1 MSKIYKR
8 EDYLKRIRGFYNDSS
23 MIKIITGILGCGKT
37 FLLKSI
43 IEELL
48 DNGVLDK
55 DIIYIDLDNYNITT
69 PNILEQLIDSLI
81 TDKDF
86 KYIFI
91 DEIQNVEDYEKLINA
106 YRLEDNYSI
115 FLTGSNNSI
124 FNGKNITKL
133 TGRCI
138 TMEVLTLNFYEYV
151 DMKKFLGKTVSANIY
166 HEFEEYIRDGG
177 FPGSLMYDNHNDKI
191 LYTKDI
197 ITKIFESIQD
207 KELVEIIE
215 KYIVNNLGAIISIGN
230 IYKYLTES
238 LKMNIERR
246 TIKTYIELL
255 ENAKIIYPCDLF
267 DMKSKIVLEGD
278 KKYYLADLSIY
289 YALNTDNRINYGPV
303 LENVLF
309 IYLKSHNYSLSVGR
323 IGNLEFDFIARR
335 GIDKYFYLQV
345 AKNVQDEKTFKREYR
360 PFYEIKEMY
369 PRYLFLA
376 DIILQDNIDGINN
389 VNIVDF
395 IYENRE
401 L

>member
-8 EDYLKRIRGFYNDSS
+8 EDYLKRICGFYSDSS
-23 MIKIITGILGCGKT
+23 MVKVITGILGCGKT

-48 DNGVLDK
+48 DNGVLNK
-55 DIIYIDLDNYNITT
+55 DIIYIDLDNCNITT
-69 PNILEQLIDSLI
+69 PNVLEQLIDSLI

-133 TGRCI
+133 TGRYI
-138 TMEVLTLNFYEYV
+138 EIEVLPLNFYEYV

-177 FPGSLMYDNHNDKI
+177 FPGSLMYDNHNEKV

-197 ITKIFESIQD
+197 IRRIFENIQD
-207 KELVEIIE
+207 EELFEIIE
-215 KYIVNNLGAIISIGN
+215 KYIVNNFGAIISIGN

-238 LKMNIERR
+238 LKMTIDRR

-267 DMKSKIVLEGD
+267 DMKSKIVLDGD

-309 IYLKSHNYSLSVGR
+309 I
-323 IGNLEFDFIARR
+323 
-335 GIDKYFYLQV
+335 
-345 AKNVQDEKTFKREYR
+345 
-360 PFYEIKEMY
+360 
-369 PRYLFLA
+369 
-376 DIILQDNIDGINN
+376 
-389 VNIVDF
+389 
-395 IYENRE
+395 
-401 L
+401 

>member
-8 EDYLKRIRGFYNDSS
+8 EDYLKRIRGLYNDSS

-124 FNGKNITKL
+124 FKGKNITKI
-133 TGRCI
+133 TGRYI
-138 TMEVLTLNFYEYV
+138 EIEVLPLNFYEYV

-177 FPGSLMYDNHNDKI
+177 FPGSLMYDNHNDKV
-191 LYTKDI
+191 LYTKGVIDQ
-197 ITKIFESIQD
+197 IFEKDIKNHKKIQD
-207 KELVEIIE
+207 KELFEIIE
-215 KYIVNNLGAIISIGN
+215 KYVVNNFGAIISIGN

-238 LKMNIERR
+238 LKMTIDRR

-267 DMKSKIVLEGD
+267 DMKSKIVLDGD

-303 LENVLF
+303 LENILF
-309 IYLKSHNYSLSVGR
+309 IYLMSHDYNLSVGR
-323 IGNLEFDFIARR
+323 IGNLECDFIARR

-345 AKNVQDEKTFKREYR
+345 AKNVQE
-360 PFYEIKEMY
+360 EI
-369 PRYLFLA
+369 PAQL
-376 DIILQDNIDGINN
+376 IIPARSICLI
-389 VNIVDF
+389 
-395 IYENRE
+395 

>member
-8 EDYLKRIRGFYNDSS
+8 EDYLKRICGFYSDSS
-23 MIKIITGILGCGKT
+23 MVKVITGILGCGKT

-48 DNGVLDK
+48 DNGVLNK
-55 DIIYIDLDNYNITT
+55 DIIYIDLDNCNITT
-69 PNILEQLIDSLI
+69 PNVLEQLIDSLI

-133 TGRCI
+133 TGRYI
-138 TMEVLTLNFYEYV
+138 EIEVLPLNFYEYV

-177 FPGSLMYDNHNDKI
+177 FPGSLMYDNHNEKV

-197 ITKIFESIQD
+197 IRRIFENIQD
-207 KELVEIIE
+207 EELFEIIE
-215 KYIVNNLGAIISIGN
+215 KYIVNNFGAIISIGN

-238 LKMNIERR
+238 LKMTIDRR

-267 DMKSKIVLEGD
+267 DMKSKIVLDGD

-323 IGNLEFDFIARR
+323 IGNLECDFIARR

-345 AKNVQDEKTFKREYR
+345 AKNVREEKTFKREYR

-376 DIILQDNIDGINN
+376 DIILQENIDGINN